1 MRKNNCFVLRDIFN
15 KKVLVPVKKNEVGT
29 EPILLN
35 DVGAEI
41 WLSAD
46 NAKNFE
52 DLLDIITVKYQLE
65 KNSVEQVAVSNFI
78 SNLIDMKLIYEV

>member
-1 MRKNNCFVLRDIFN
+1 MRKNNCFVLRNIFN

-52 DLLDIITVKYQLE
+52 DLLDIITVKYQLG
-65 KNSVEQVAVSNFI
+65 KNSAEQVAVSNFI